1 VLCILH
7 HFHTQT
13 LKNSA
18 LCRKAARRCSANGTC
33 ACRLTVGRGVVA
45 MLTHINNSGKQSRLD
60 FTLCVGVC
68 VALCQHPQPAST
80 IGDTTTPTKRISMG
94 VYRRWNCGSWRGMLA
109 AIRHRRFLPDF
120 LNTNAVLHLAQ
131 NPGDATASDDQI
143 AQ

>member
-1 VLCILH
+1 LCILH

-13 LKNSA
+13 VKNSA

-33 ACRLTVGRGVVA
+33 ACCLTVCRGVVA
-45 MLTHINNSGKQSRLD
+45 MLTHINNSGTQSRLD

-68 VALCQHPQPAST
+68 VALCQHPQPAPT

-109 AIRHRRFLPDF
+109 AIRHRSFRTECFARL
-120 LNTNAVLHLAQ
+120 VR
-131 NPGDATASDDQI
+131 
-143 AQ
+143 